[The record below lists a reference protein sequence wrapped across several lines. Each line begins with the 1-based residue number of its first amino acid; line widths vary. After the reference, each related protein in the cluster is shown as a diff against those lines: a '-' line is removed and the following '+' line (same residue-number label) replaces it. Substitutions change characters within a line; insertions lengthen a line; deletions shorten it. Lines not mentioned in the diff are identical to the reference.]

1 MEFLPWAAI
10 VGGCAENGAVPAPV
24 RLDSRSCGIVR
35 RDNSGGRHSMGKLDG
50 KVAMIT
56 GAASGIGR
64 ASALKFAGDGAAVM
78 CADLDIDGAQHT
90 AAMVAEKGGQAA
102 AMKLDVADS
111 AAVEE
116 SLQQTIR
123 ELGGIDVLFN
133 NAGVG
138 GAALGWDKVIDINLT
153 GVYNGLFHG
162 CKLLAERGGGA
173 VVSTASIAGLV
184 ALMGPSV
191 TANVPMEY
199 GNGAYQASKGA
210 VVQLTRQFAV
220 TYAKRNVRVNAV
232 APGYI
237 YTPMTALIR
246 EMEGWEQFLAE
257 LHPLGRLGQPEEIAN
272 AAAFLA
278 SDEASFVT
286 GVTLPVDGGYTA
298 R

>member
-1 MEFLPWAAI
+1 
-10 VGGCAENGAVPAPV
+10 
-24 RLDSRSCGIVR
+24 
-35 RDNSGGRHSMGKLDG
+35 MGQLEG

-64 ASALKFAGDGAAVM
+64 ASALKFSGDGAAVM
-78 CADLDIDGAQHT
+78 CADLDLDGAQHT
-90 AAMVAEKGGQAA
+90 AAMVAEKGGSAA
-102 AMKLDVADS
+102 ALKLDVVDPD
-111 AAVEE
+111 AVEAA
-116 SLQQTIR
+116 LNQTVS
-123 ELGGIDVLFN
+123 ELGGLDVLFN

-138 GAALGWDKVIDINLT
+138 GGMLGWDKVIAINLT

-162 CKLLAERGGGA
+162 CRMLAERGGGA

-184 ALMGPSV
+184 ALMGPSSV
-191 TANVPMEY
+191 PEAPPMEY

-220 TYAKRNVRVNAV
+220 TYARRGVRVNAV

-237 YTPMTALIR
+237 YTPMTAMIR
-246 EMEGWEQFLAE
+246 EMEGWEAFLAE
-257 LHPLGRLGQPEEIAN
+257 LHPLGRLGQPEEIAA

>member
-1 MEFLPWAAI
+1 
-10 VGGCAENGAVPAPV
+10 
-24 RLDSRSCGIVR
+24 
-35 RDNSGGRHSMGKLDG
+35 MGKLDG

-64 ASALKFAGDGAAVM
+64 ASALKFSGDGAAVM
-78 CADLDIDGAQHT
+78 CADLDLEGAQHT
-90 AAMVAEKGGQAA
+90 AAMISERGGHAA
-102 AMKLDVADS
+102 ALKLDVVDPS
-111 AAVEE
+111 AVEGA
-116 SLQQTIR
+116 LQQTER
-123 ELGGIDVLFN
+123 ELGGLHVLFN

-138 GAALGWDKVIDINLT
+138 GLGLGWDKIIEINQK

-162 CKLLAERGGGA
+162 CRMMAERGGGA

-184 ALMGPSV
+184 ALMGPPLPELP
-191 TANVPMEY
+191 PMEY
-199 GNGAYQASKGA
+199 GSGAYQASKGA
-210 VVQLTRQFAV
+210 VVQLTRQFAI
-220 TYAKRNVRVNAV
+220 TYARRGVRVNAV

-237 YTPMTALIR
+237 YTPMTAMMR
-246 EMEGWEQFLAE
+246 EMEGFEAYISD
-257 LHPLGRLGQPEEIAN
+257 LHPLGRMGQPEEIAA

>member
-1 MEFLPWAAI
+1 
-10 VGGCAENGAVPAPV
+10 
-24 RLDSRSCGIVR
+24 
-35 RDNSGGRHSMGKLDG
+35 MGKLDG

-64 ASALKFAGDGAAVM
+64 ASALKFSGDGAAVM
-78 CADLDIDGAQHT
+78 CADLDLEGAQHT
-90 AAMVAEKGGQAA
+90 AAMISERGGHSAA
-102 AMKLDVADS
+102 LKLDVVDPN
-111 AAVEE
+111 AVEAA
-116 SLQQTIR
+116 LQQTER
-123 ELGGIDVLFN
+123 ELGGLNVLFN

-138 GAALGWDKVIDINLT
+138 GLGLGWDKIIEINQK

-162 CKLLAERGGGA
+162 CRMMAERGGGA

-184 ALMGPSV
+184 ALMGPPLPEV
-191 TANVPMEY
+191 PPMEY
-199 GNGAYQASKGA
+199 GSGAYQASKGA
-210 VVQLTRQFAV
+210 VVQLTRQFAI
-220 TYAKRNVRVNAV
+220 TYARRGVRVNAV

-237 YTPMTALIR
+237 YTPMTAMMR
-246 EMEGWEQFLAE
+246 EMEGFEAYISD
-257 LHPLGRLGQPEEIAN
+257 LHPLGRMGQPEEIAA